1 MIGYLVSWLVYLAS
15 VFALL
20 AVYYYSLARLLP
32 EPWRPVVLVLS
43 ASILLTPWPM
53 DNQTWLLAPAI
64 IATLFNVLSGYTI
77 EAFKSVL
84 PILLVITIASLVMW
98 FKQRRHMKAY

>member
-1 MIGYLVSWLVYLAS
+1 M
-15 VFALL
+15 
-20 AVYYYSLARLLP
+20 
-32 EPWRPVVLVLS
+32 LVL
-43 ASILLTPWPM
+43 IGVCVINPM
-53 DNQTWLLAPAI
+53 ADRPTKRGCLRLRLSPL
-64 IATLFNVLSGYTI
+64 LFNVLSGYTI